1 MDDTDN
7 EELRKRLSELGA
19 TRLADALAYLSSR
32 TEGGTEYV
40 EALLL
45 TPEEAVKRFK
55 SKLAGLKRRRKYI
68 DWRATLRFSP
78 CAVSIGHQSAQGA
91 LLLFPQYVETVYDL
105 LAWIRDR
112 SRA

>member
-1 MDDTDN
+1 MENIDN
-7 EELRKRLSELGA
+7 DELREKLSKLRA

-45 TPEEAVKRFK
+45 TPEEATKQFK

-68 DWRATLRFSP
+68 LSRLIRYRRRLPPTL
-78 CAVSIGHQSAQGA
+78 A
-91 LLLFPQYVETVYDL
+91 
-105 LAWIRDR
+105 
-112 SRA
+112 